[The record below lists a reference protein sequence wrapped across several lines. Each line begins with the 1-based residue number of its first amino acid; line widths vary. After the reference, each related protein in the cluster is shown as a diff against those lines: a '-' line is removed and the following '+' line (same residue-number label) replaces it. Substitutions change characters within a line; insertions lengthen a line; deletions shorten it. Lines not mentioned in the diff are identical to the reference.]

1 MRCSLKC
8 IVVLNENLCGLKSWK
23 MSVSFRRQSS
33 SALWIFPVNLLT
45 MLSRYDLINDIKVLR
60 LCWTKCF
67 IFGTYS
73 VFLMWNYL
81 CLMSWR
87 GVVLASMTM
96 LGWSRHTWEQRFRS
110 SRVFVLVTQACVRY
124 ADRRQYIIYT
134 RSIQLDG
141 VGSQY
146 MHRIDIY

>member
-1 MRCSLKC
+1 MHCCS
-8 IVVLNENLCGLKSWK
+8 EWK
-23 MSVSFRRQSS
+23 FMWFEIMEDVSFISPT
-33 SALWIFPVNLLT
+33 IIICIMKGMFFVFPVNLLT